1 MDLEAE
7 LNAWMDDHQDELFRL
22 IAEEGERFHQAHPG
36 MDYEEERL
44 NALVMASRRY
54 LVRALGQ
61 VLPRYLT
68 EVPGALRGSAVSGE
82 EPTTREEGR

>member
-7 LNAWMDDHQDELFRL
+7 LNAWLDGHVEELFQL
-22 IAEEGERFHQAHPG
+22 IAEEGAKFRAAHPG

-44 NALVMASRRY
+44 NASVMASRRY

-61 VLPRYLT
+61 VLPAYLAQFR
-68 EVPGALRGSAVSGE
+68 VPGRGSSE
-82 EPTTREEGR
+82 SIP